1 MIASAIRASLHGLG
15 VDHFIPTRILAL
27 VPDRLPLPGP
37 SFLREHEIVVAGRV
51 LRAGMARP
59 TSTDDGW
66 WLAILWVADDNGVV
80 SFRDLAP
87 SSGPPPAPPAA
98 RIGPALSGAL
108 SGLILEENGRL
119 GIQLAPVAPPDDP
132 ALPWSAPAAIRAAI
146 RFEPARASTM
156 RTNELA
162 EVVLTA
168 FRRAIEA
175 LARP

>member
-1 MIASAIRASLHGLG
+1 MS
-15 VDHFIPTRILAL
+15 
-27 VPDRLPLPGP
+27 DRLPLPWP
-37 SFLREHEIVVAGRV
+37 SFLREHEMVTRGRV

-59 TSTDDGW
+59 SSTAEGW
-66 WLAILWVADDNGVV
+66 WLAILWVADDSGVV

-87 SSGPPPAPPAA
+87 SSGPPPDPPVV
-98 RIGPALSGAL
+98 RIGPAMSGAL

-119 GIQLAPVAPPDDP
+119 GIQLAPVSPPED
-132 ALPWSAPAAIRAAI
+132 ATRPWSAPAAIRAAI

-168 FRRAIEA
+168 FRRAIER
-175 LARP
+175 LSRP